1 MKSFILSTFGLIIAT
16 AAFGH
21 SWYPWECCS
30 DNDCAPLPRETVS
43 EVQGGWKLPDGRF
56 VAYKQAKMSPDGD
69 FHLCEVEVARR
80 AAGSDNPLF
89 LRTGRGILT
98 KEGEIGE
105 TIPLGVMPF
114 SFIGSL
120 AVFAAIIRWRWGLIR
135 MALARPPACS
145 G

>member
-1 MKSFILSTFGLIIAT
+1 MGYMALRRADIQMKSFILSTFGLIIAT

-69 FHLCEVEVARR
+69 FHLCESKWQDEPR
-80 AAGSDNPLF
+80 D
-89 LRTGRGILT
+89 RTILCFYAPV
-98 KEGEIGE
+98 GG
-105 TIPLGVMPF
+105 F
-114 SFIGSL
+114 
-120 AVFAAIIRWRWGLIR
+120 
-135 MALARPPACS
+135 
-145 G
+145 